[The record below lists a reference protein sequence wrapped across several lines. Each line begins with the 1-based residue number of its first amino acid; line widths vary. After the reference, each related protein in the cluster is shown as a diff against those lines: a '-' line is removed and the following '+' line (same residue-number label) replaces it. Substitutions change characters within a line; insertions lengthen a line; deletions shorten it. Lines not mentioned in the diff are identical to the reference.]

1 MMAEP
6 LLSVR
11 LLIVAALVTSVAA
24 GCQETCN
31 AAYSDCLM
39 SCQSNPACINPCQ
52 RNTCK
57 IDLVSGKG
65 ARTPVQ
71 CSKHLMLPVRRVLVP
86 LLAIT
91 TSLADWTAPRPAK
104 ITFLSWRG
112 WSDDT
117 TEVERTRSFDV

>member
-57 IDLVSGKG
+57 IDLQSQLVL
-65 ARTPVQ
+65 RTGQ
-71 CSKHLMLPVRRVLVP
+71 LLVP
-86 LLAIT
+86 RRSRFLVGEDGRMTRPRWSERDPL
-91 TSLADWTAPRPAK
+91 TSSASFLRLSGRPREGEP
-104 ITFLSWRG
+104 S
-112 WSDDT
+112 
-117 TEVERTRSFDV
+117 